1 MALKSLTHND
11 YTVGW
16 VCALSKEQ
24 TAATA
29 MLDERHAD
37 LPKPPS
43 DHNTYTLGCVSKHNV
58 VIACLPEGEIGNNAA
73 ATVATRMTATF
84 PSIKFGLMVGIGGGV
99 PRAVRL
105 GDVVVSA
112 PADQFGGVVQWDLGE
127 AEQGDTFKRIGQLN
141 NSPVAL
147 RTALTKLKTK
157 HELEGSMISQ
167 YLEDLKTNWPR
178 LAAKYTRSESLE
190 DVLFRADYNH
200 VEKYANGDGDIP
212 DNTEEAGIRDGKE
225 GDEEDEE
232 EGEEEDEEEGEE
244 EDEEEG
250 EEEDEEEG
258 EEEDEEEEKG
268 CTNCDRSKLVKRKAR
283 DMRIHY
289 GLIAS
294 GNQVIKDAAFRDKVN
309 KRLGGRVLC
318 FEMEAAG
325 LMNDFPCIVIRGICD
340 YADSH
345 KNKAWQE
352 HAAAVAAAFA
362 KEFLLMVPVLEV
374 DQLPMIA
381 SKRLS

>member
-1 MALKSLTHND
+1 MASEVLTYND

-29 MLDERHAD
+29 MLDEEHAD
-37 LPKPPS
+37 LPKPPN
-43 DHNTYTLGCVSKHNV
+43 DHNTYTLGCVGKHNI

-73 ATVATRMTATF
+73 ATVATRMTSTF

-99 PRAVRL
+99 PQTVRL
-105 GDVVVSA
+105 GDVVVST
-112 PADQFGGVVQWDLGE
+112 PADGFGGVVQWDLGK
-127 AEQGDTFKRIGQLN
+127 AEQDDTFKRTGALD
-141 NSPVAL
+141 SPPNAL
-147 RTALTKLKTK
+147 RTVLTKLKTK
-157 HELEGSMISQ
+157 HEMKGSMISQ
-167 YLEDLKTNWPR
+167 YLEDLKTNWPM

-200 VEKYANGDGDIP
+200 DEKYAMGDGGVQ
-212 DNTEEAGIRDGKE
+212 DNAREVGIRDDK
-225 GDEEDEE
+225 
-232 EGEEEDEEEGEE
+232 EGEEEDEK
-244 EDEEEG
+244 EEEG
-250 EEEDEEEG
+250 
-258 EEEDEEEEKG
+258 
-268 CTNCDRSKLVKRKAR
+268 CINCDQSKIVKRKAR
-283 DMRIHY
+283 KMRVHY

-294 GNQVIKDAAFRDKVN
+294 GNQVIKDASFRDKVN

-362 KEFLLMVPVLEV
+362 GTSV
-374 DQLPMIA
+374 
-381 SKRLS
+381 